1 MLVKRPPPQIA
12 NVTVT
17 SKWLALVNNTFNLIV
32 ELLHIYKT
40 FIDENHTSQQLLIN
54 NNGKLCNNEIKT
66 QFLTA
71 GIKINRD
78 VPQKI

>member
-1 MLVKRPPPQIA
+1 M
-12 NVTVT
+12 
-17 SKWLALVNNTFNLIV
+17 
-32 ELLHIYKT
+32 
-40 FIDENHTSQQLLIN
+40 DENHTSQQLLIN

-71 GIKINRD
+71 GIKMNRD